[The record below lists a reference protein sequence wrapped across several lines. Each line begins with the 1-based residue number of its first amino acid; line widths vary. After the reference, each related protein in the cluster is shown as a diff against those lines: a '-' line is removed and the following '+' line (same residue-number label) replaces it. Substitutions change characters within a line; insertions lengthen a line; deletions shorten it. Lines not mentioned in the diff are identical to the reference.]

1 MNFVIEHVGRRTKSS
16 YSLYSTCCKM
26 NGLESTFFPSL
37 VADKS
42 KTIINICICGIDE
55 VKEEVELIA
64 HVFESATQ
72 YKLYSFKVYLT
83 MGIPT
88 NIPCSIRLERNNV
101 FFIASDA
108 KLHQSTVTMSL
119 VDD

>member
-1 MNFVIEHVGRRTKSS
+1 MNFAIEQVGRRTKSP

-26 NGLESTFFPSL
+26 DGIESAFFPSL

-42 KTIINICICGIDE
+42 KTIVNICICGIDD

-72 YKLYSFKVYLT
+72 YKLYSFKVHLK

-88 NIPCSIRLERNNV
+88 NIPCSIRLERNSV
-101 FFIASDA
+101 FFIASNT
-108 KLHQSTVTMSL
+108 KLYQSTVTMSL